1 MLNLRPRPILAALA
15 VAGCFAATANA
26 HEEPKPS
33 SIPVTVMWTEPPE
46 AVKAAATALRT
57 ACTAWI
63 QTVPRPDIPSPADA
77 QRARPAESTVCEAA
91 ANPEDVR
98 LAQEWSYI
106 VLAAAVVGLIL
117 ASFLVVGHIIR
128 FVTTWVRWSAEAA
141 WDTWPSVRRRYR

>member
-1 MLNLRPRPILAALA
+1 MLNLRPRPILAVLA
-15 VAGCFAATANA
+15 VAGCLAATAHA
-26 HEEPKPS
+26 HEEPKPPGA
-33 SIPVTVMWTEPPE
+33 PVAVMWTEPPE

-57 ACTAWI
+57 ACAAWT
-63 QTVPRPDIPSPADA
+63 QAVPRPDIPSPADA

-91 ANPEDVR
+91 ANPEEVR

-117 ASFLVVGHIIR
+117 ASFLIVGYIVR
-128 FVTTWVRWSAEAA
+128 FVAMWVRWGAEAA